1 MVEVA
6 ESVLEEI
13 EREHSKGITSAALLD
28 FFSDKGIRFGEA
40 TLRKWV
46 QLGLLPRSVRVG
58 RKGKHQGSKG
68 QYPVRVV
75 RQIIRIKGLMADGM
89 TIEEIQQRVLFVR
102 GDLESLEQTL
112 DKIFGTLG
120 RISDDD
126 SRLSMGPV
134 RNELSKA
141 RLMAS
146 DLVEGLERV
155 EQQIIAA
162 HRVEAEVVAS

>member
-1 MVEVA
+1 MFEVA

-13 EREHSKGITSAALLD
+13 EREHSKGITSAALLN
-28 FFSDKGIRFGEA
+28 FFADKGIRFGEA

-75 RQIIRIKGLMADGM
+75 RQIIRIKRLMADGM

-102 GDLESLEQTL
+102 GDLDSLEQTL
-112 DKIFGTLG
+112 DNIFGTLG
-120 RISDDD
+120 RISEDD
-126 SRLSMGPV
+126 SRLTMGPV
-134 RNELSKA
+134 RSELSKA
-141 RLMAS
+141 RLMAN

-155 EQQIIAA
+155 EKQIIAA
-162 HRVEAEVVAS
+162 HRVEREVVAS